1 MSADG
6 VIFDFDG
13 TLLDSAEAWN
23 GVAERY
29 LEELSV
35 PCEEALSLKIS
46 RLSFAEGADY
56 IRRTYLP
63 DRTISQVERGIIAIV
78 ERGYRESLPLRDGAE
93 ELLKL
98 LRAANIPMC
107 VATSNTGG
115 LVKSALRRLNIDGY
129 FVAVITSDE
138 VAVGKESPEIYLEA
152 ARRMDGKVSN
162 TWVVEDSP
170 HAIATAKRAG
180 FKVAAVCD
188 AKTDKIFQSADFI
201 IDSAKRFAALSEEI
215 IK

>member
-1 MSADG
+1 
-6 VIFDFDG
+6 
-13 TLLDSAEAWN
+13 
-23 GVAERY
+23 
-29 LEELSV
+29 
-35 PCEEALSLKIS
+35 
-46 RLSFAEGADY
+46 
-56 IRRTYLP
+56 
-63 DRTISQVERGIIAIV
+63 
-78 ERGYRESLPLRDGAE
+78 
-93 ELLKL
+93 
-98 LRAANIPMC
+98 MC

-170 HAIATAKRAG
+170 HAIATAKSAG

-188 AKTDKIFQSADFI
+188 RKTDKIFQSADFI
-201 IDSAKRFAALSEEI
+201 IDSAKSFAALSKEI

>member
-29 LEELSV
+29 LEELSI
-35 PCEEALSLKIS
+35 PCEEGLSQKIS
-46 RLSFAEGADY
+46 RLSFAEGAEY

-78 ERGYRESLPLRDGAE
+78 EREYRESLPLKDGVK
-93 ELLKL
+93 ELLKSL
-98 LRAANIPMC
+98 YVANIPMC
-107 VATSNTGG
+107 IATSNTGE

-129 FVAVITSDE
+129 FVAVISSDE

-152 ARRMDGKVSN
+152 ARRMGGKVDN

-170 HAIATAKRAG
+170 HAIATAKSAG

-188 AKTDKIFQSADFI
+188 GKSDETFQSADFV
-201 IDSAKRFAALSEEI
+201 IDSAQGFSPLCKEI

>member
-29 LEELSV
+29 LEGLSV
-35 PCEEALSLKIS
+35 PCEEGLSQKIS
-46 RLSFAEGADY
+46 RLSFAEGAEY

-63 DRTISQVERGIIAIV
+63 DRTISQVEREIIAIV
-78 ERGYRESLPLRDGAE
+78 EREYRESLPLKDGVK
-93 ELLKL
+93 ELLKS
-98 LRAANIPMC
+98 LRENNIPMC
-107 VATSNTGG
+107 IATSNTGG

-129 FVAVITSDE
+129 FVAVISSDE

-152 ARRMDGKVSN
+152 ARRMGGKVDN

-170 HAIATAKRAG
+170 HAIATAKSAG

-201 IDSAKRFAALSEEI
+201 IDSAKRFAALSKEI